1 MGKGEGDKVKFSGK
15 NGKYGV
21 RDRPPGELETA
32 VLTGILESRTFV
44 RIHNSNQ
51 HMLNVYSHVWC

>member
-32 VLTGILESRTFV
+32 VLTGNP
-44 RIHNSNQ
+44 RIQ
-51 HMLNVYSHVWC
+51 DVCEDTQQ